1 MKGTTLAIF
10 GLLGTS
16 IALAGT
22 GLYYEYRANSD
33 FVKASS
39 EISSLLSQT
48 ADVTSKLTSVSTSL
62 SQVVGSTAAL
72 SRLDQQIYS
81 QVKANGNESALNNKL
96 LQEIVSSL
104 KPVLNTLNTFSSAE
118 SSITSTLDTIGDISD
133 STFFNEGDIEL

>member
-22 GLYYEYRANSD
+22 GLYYEYKANSD

-48 ADVTSKLTSVSTSL
+48 ADKDTGKTGKDSKKD
-62 SQVVGSTAAL
+62 G
-72 SRLDQQIYS
+72 
-81 QVKANGNESALNNKL
+81 
-96 LQEIVSSL
+96 
-104 KPVLNTLNTFSSAE
+104 
-118 SSITSTLDTIGDISD
+118 
-133 STFFNEGDIEL
+133 